1 MILKKSRDYQS
12 LIKDIVKSM
21 TLLAREV
28 SNQEDVDLLHKRIN
42 LLKGDPLVSTDKEV
56 IKNLESV
63 DADIQQLL
71 TDVKVGKNLH
81 SLSQNIKQI
90 NDYMKDPLYGTYFAI
105 YEKEKKT
112 PFENAETSIRLR
124 LKELDD
130 LVNEGIKESQYL
142 QQQAKEM
149 FKEMQT
155 LGSKSLRFKQLHL
168 QMSSI
173 DKNNKRTES
182 KMKVFYTSQE
192 NLRFLLDLVL
202 TIKQSGIQSNTA
214 KGKEIFEAVKHL
226 SDNVNVSSAEFQSVA
241 RKLAA
246 YVRQVTENVM
256 MDEGVIEN
264 LTDYVFDQV
273 IEVDTTPS
281 YVSNEEE
288 DQEILDKIKA
298 QFPMLEDE

>member
-1 MILKKSRDYQS
+1 MILRKSKDYQS

-21 TLLAREV
+21 TLLAREM
-28 SNQEDVDLLHKRIN
+28 SKQEDVDLLHKRIN

-56 IKNLESV
+56 LKNLESV
-63 DADIQQLL
+63 DADLQQLL
-71 TDVKVGKNLH
+71 TDVKVKKNQHL
-81 SLSQNIKQI
+81 LSQNIKQI
-90 NDYMKDPLYGTYFAI
+90 NDYMKDPLYGTYFPI

-112 PFENAETSIRLR
+112 PFESAETSIRLR

-182 KMKVFYTSQE
+182 KMKVLYTSQE

-202 TIKQSGIQSNTA
+202 TIKQSGIQSNTP
-214 KGKEIFEAVKHL
+214 KGKEILEAVKHL
-226 SDNVNVSSAEFQSVA
+226 SDNVNVSSADFQSVA

-281 YVSNEEE
+281 YISNEEE
-288 DQEILDKIKA
+288 DQQILDKIKA